1 MKSVEV
7 KSIHEPGNWRGF
19 AKLLMFAFAICAVFV
34 VGGGFEL
41 WQHGRNPMTVRQAIL
56 YQDFGQLARFR
67 EENRALPVD
76 PRRIVFLGDSITRV
90 WDLGES
96 FPGEP
101 YLNRGID
108 SQTTSQMLV
117 RFRQD
122 VIDLQPASV
131 VILAGTNDL
140 GDTSAA
146 PLPIPDI
153 ERNLQTMAD
162 LAVAHNI
169 RPIFASVLPVHNHGL
184 KVIISAERSPQSIL
198 EVNRWLRSYCA
209 QYGYTYIDYHS
220 ALVSPDGM
228 MRKELSED
236 GIHPNAAGFR
246 IMASIAKNALET
258 KNATK

>member
-1 MKSVEV
+1 MKSTEM
-7 KSIHEPGNWRGF
+7 KIIREPSNWSGLG
-19 AKLLMFAFAICAVFV
+19 KLLTVAFAVCAAFV

-41 WQHGRNPMTVRQAIL
+41 WQHNGDRIVMRQAIL
-56 YQDFGQLARFR
+56 YQDYGQLARFR
-67 EENRALPVD
+67 QENRALPPD
-76 PRRIVFLGDSITRV
+76 PRRVIFLGDSITRL

-122 VIDLQPASV
+122 VVDLHPASV

-153 ERNLQTMAD
+153 ERNFQTMAEI
-162 LAVAHNI
+162 AEVHGI
-169 RPIFASVLPVHNHGL
+169 RPILASVLPVHSYGSTFAVSSMRNP
-184 KVIISAERSPQSIL
+184 ESIL
-198 EVNRWLRSYCA
+198 AVNVWARSYCA
-209 QYGYTYIDYHS
+209 QHGYTYIDYHS
-220 ALVSPDGM
+220 ALVSPNGM
-228 MRKELSED
+228 MRRELSDD
-236 GIHPNAAGFR
+236 GLHPNAAGYS
-246 IMASIAKNALET
+246 IMASVAKNALET
-258 KNATK
+258 TQASK

>member
-1 MKSVEV
+1 MKSAEI
-7 KSIHEPGNWRGF
+7 KLIREPGNWHGF
-19 AKLLMFAFAICAVFV
+19 GKSLTVAFAICAAFV
-34 VGGGFEL
+34 AGGGFEL
-41 WQHGRNPMTVRQAIL
+41 WQHNRDRMEVRQAIL

-67 EENRALPVD
+67 EENLALPAD
-76 PRRIVFLGDSITRV
+76 PRRIIFLGDSITRF

-122 VIDLQPASV
+122 VVDLRPASV

-153 ERNLQTMAD
+153 ERNLQTMAE
-162 LAVAHNI
+162 LAAAHGI
-169 RPIFASVLPVHNHGL
+169 RPILASVLPVHSHGSKL
-184 KVIISAERSPQSIL
+184 AISAMRNPESIL
-198 EVNRWLRSYCA
+198 AVNVWARSYCA
-209 QYGYTYIDYHS
+209 QYGYTYIDYHNG
-220 ALVSPDGM
+220 LVSPDGM
-228 MRKELSED
+228 MRRELSDD
-236 GIHPNAAGFR
+236 GVHPNAAGYS
-246 IMASIAKNALET
+246 IMTSIAKSALEA
-258 KNATK
+258 KDPAK

>member
-1 MKSVEV
+1 M
-7 KSIHEPGNWRGF
+7 
-19 AKLLMFAFAICAVFV
+19 
-34 VGGGFEL
+34 
-41 WQHGRNPMTVRQAIL
+41 RQAPL

-67 EENRALPVD
+67 EENRTLPVD
-76 PRRIVFLGDSITRV
+76 PRRIIFFGDSITRL

-96 FPGEP
+96 FPGEL

-146 PLPIPDI
+146 PLLIPDI
-153 ERNLQTMAD
+153 ERNLQTMAE
-162 LAVAHNI
+162 LATAHNI
-169 RPIFASVLPVHNHGL
+169 RPIFGSLLPVHNSGL
-184 KVIISAERSPQSIL
+184 KVVISAERSQSSIL
-198 EVNRWLRSYCA
+198 EINKWLHSYCA

-220 ALVSPDGM
+220 ALVSSNGM
-228 MRKELSED
+228 MRRDLSDD
-236 GIHPNAAGFR
+236 GIHPNASGYR
-246 IMASIAKNALET
+246 IMASITKTALVRKNAPNEGVRMIEED
-258 KNATK
+258 K